1 MNIYH
6 RQGSPV
12 KNENVALQQQQ
23 QPEGSNVSIVVISN
37 SEDEPTNNHIS
48 IEVKQ
53 DDAKVGGENIMAVQ
67 DKTLVSED
75 AIEVAAHEDA
85 ILVAESEADRPTSST
100 DGESEST
107 ASLGNRLINMSGIV
121 YNKNSLQCV

>member
-1 MNIYH
+1 M
-6 RQGSPV
+6 
-12 KNENVALQQQQ
+12 
-23 QPEGSNVSIVVISN
+23 SIVVISN
-37 SEDEPTNNHIS
+37 SEDDPTNNHIS

-53 DDAKVGGENIMAVQ
+53 DDGKDMAAMPVQ

-85 ILVAESEADRPTSST
+85 ILVAEADRVSAKDSPRPTSST

-107 ASLGNRLINMSGIV
+107 ASLGNQTYQHELHSF
-121 YNKNSLQCV
+121 K

>member
-1 MNIYH
+1 M
-6 RQGSPV
+6 
-12 KNENVALQQQQ
+12 
-23 QPEGSNVSIVVISN
+23 SIVVISN